1 MRLKCFVQEHN
12 TFTWPGLKPGPL
24 DMECNA
30 SLTNKSNIN
39 AITII

>member
-12 TFTWPGLKPGPL
+12 TLTWPGLKPGPL
-24 DMECNA
+24 DMDCNA

-39 AITII
+39 AIIII